1 MCALPDTLGTRV
13 ASNHREMYCR
23 LIHVFPPAIDPSSC
37 LNFLAD
43 AVEALVTAADI
54 LGFRP
59 QHLYNEA
66 LEIHARP
73 IPRQVYGVGSSM
85 ALFLGTYKLFN
96 YGMVPS
102 EALRRLN
109 GYLSGVLE
117 CISGEA
123 NPEGIS
129 ITG

>member
-1 MCALPDTLGTRV
+1 MEREQRKRARLSPLHQNFV
-13 ASNHREMYCR
+13 APLS
-23 LIHVFPPAIDPSSC
+23 
-37 LNFLAD
+37 FLAD
-43 AVEALVTAADI
+43 AVESLVTAADI

-59 QHLYNEA
+59 QHLYHEA
-66 LEIHARP
+66 LQIHARP

-129 ITG
+129 ITGLGVLTL